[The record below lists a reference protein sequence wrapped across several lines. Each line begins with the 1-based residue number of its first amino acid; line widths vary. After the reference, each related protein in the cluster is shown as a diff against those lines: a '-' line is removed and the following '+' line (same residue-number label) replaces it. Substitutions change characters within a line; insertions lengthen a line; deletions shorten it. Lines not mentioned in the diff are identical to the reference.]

1 MLIKKRLNIVT
12 PLCPDYE
19 HVKIGEGLYKY
30 TFNKLG
36 DGLGLIGKRLISILN
51 KINTKFWKKMTL
63 SLNISFYMEIL
74 KLNSEN
80 L

>member
-1 MLIKKRLNIVT
+1 MEELNNAEKIQLLDILIKKNVSLIT

-36 DGLGLIGKRLISILN
+36 DGLGLIGKRLI
-51 KINTKFWKKMTL
+51 
-63 SLNISFYMEIL
+63 
-74 KLNSEN
+74 
-80 L
+80 